1 MNKKHLPDPY
11 RSEDFNEYLR
21 RLGHSPKTRKK
32 EVREAAHFTAWLL
45 KENIPLREAGHNDIM
60 AYISQCAKAGN
71 SPRTLALKVNEIKH
85 YYAFLC
91 HEKEMTERSGA
102 EHGTQWQRMTEGSN
116 NPASNIKIKGTKRRL
131 LYRTFTPEEL
141 EGIYR
146 TYRDTVPEPNAPVSV
161 RNLCI
166 VELLVRQG
174 LTGGEIGRL
183 TVEDL
188 RLREGK
194 IHIPG
199 GRRSNERTLSLDAG
213 QTYTLSEYVNGPR
226 REILAHI
233 GKQTQ
238 LLFPYAG
245 KGESFQNVI
254 TEICDHIRKTNPAFT
269 NIKQI
274 KASVISNLLKVHDI
288 RKVQYMA
295 GHRYVSSTERY
306 KANNTE
312 ELAADIQRF
321 HPLG

>member
-1 MNKKHLPDPY
+1 MNKKELPEPY

-21 RLGHSPKTRKK
+21 RLGHSEKTRKK
-32 EVREAAHFTAWLL
+32 EVREAARFTAWLT

-71 SPRTLALKVNEIKH
+71 NPRTLALKVNEIKH

-91 HEKEMTERSGA
+91 HEKEM
-102 EHGTQWQRMTEGSN
+102 SN
-116 NPASNIKIKGTKRRL
+116 NPASNIKIKGTRRRL
-131 LYRTFTPEEL
+131 LYRTFTGEEL
-141 EGIYR
+141 ESIYR
-146 TYRDTVPEPNAPVSV
+146 TYRDTVPEPDAPLSV
-161 RNLCI
+161 RDLCI
-166 VELLVRQG
+166 VELLIRQG

-199 GRRSNERTLSLDAG
+199 GRRSNARTLSLEAG
-213 QTYTLSEYVNGPR
+213 QSYTLGEYINGPR
-226 REILAHI
+226 REILALT
-233 GKQTQ
+233 GKHTQ
-238 LLFPYAG
+238 VLFPLA
-245 KGESFQNVI
+245 KGGHNFQNVI
-254 TEICDHIRKTNPAFT
+254 NDICDHIRKTNPAFT
-269 NIKQI
+269 DIKQI

-312 ELAADIQRF
+312 ELAADIERF